1 MHKVTKSG
9 LEIDLRPM
17 AVSDEPLVTTF
28 MASLSQESLYFKLF
42 RHARLDEEFL
52 HRLAT
57 IDPTKQAA
65 VVALIGNE
73 GDEEIV
79 GVGRYYVNDD
89 KHTAEIV
96 LTVRDDYHNRGIGR
110 ELISCLTLLAKEQ
123 GLSGFTARVLADNHA
138 MLHLFRSFENMTFD
152 IKRET
157 RRRRLL
163 SRPCISEARA
173 SPSRMNRRFPSL
185 TFSPLRI

>member
-1 MHKVTKSG
+1 MSEHSEVHKVTKSG
-9 LEIDLRPM
+9 LEIRLRPM
-17 AVSDEPLVTTF
+17 AVSDEPLVTAF

-57 IDPTKQAA
+57 IDPTKQVA

-89 KHTAEIV
+89 KPTAEIV
-96 LTVRDDYHNRGIGR
+96 LTVRDDFHNQGIGR
-110 ELISCLTLLAKEQ
+110 ELISC
-123 GLSGFTARVLADNHA
+123 
-138 MLHLFRSFENMTFD
+138 
-152 IKRET
+152 
-157 RRRRLL
+157 
-163 SRPCISEARA
+163 
-173 SPSRMNRRFPSL
+173 
-185 TFSPLRI
+185 